1 VKVRQHFLWAYISQ
15 WNLEPDTFTSYA
27 RLMSTVEEIESAVS
41 QLAPSDYA
49 KFRQWL
55 SDYHNRLWDEQM
67 EQDVQAGCLDA
78 LAKEALDDLKN
89 GRCTDL

>member
-1 VKVRQHFLWAYISQ
+1 
-15 WNLEPDTFTSYA
+15 
-27 RLMSTVEEIESAVS
+27 MSKVEEIEAAIS
-41 QLAPSDYA
+41 QLAPSDYE

-55 SDYHNRLWDEQM
+55 ADYDNRLWDQEM
-67 EQDVQAGCLDA
+67 EEDARAGRFDA

>member
-1 VKVRQHFLWAYISQ
+1 
-15 WNLEPDTFTSYA
+15 
-27 RLMSTVEEIESAVS
+27 MSTIEEIEVAVS
-41 QLAPSDYA
+41 KLPPSDYE

-55 SDYHNRLWDEQM
+55 SDYDNRLWDKEM
-67 EQDVQAGCLDA
+67 EEDARAGRFDV